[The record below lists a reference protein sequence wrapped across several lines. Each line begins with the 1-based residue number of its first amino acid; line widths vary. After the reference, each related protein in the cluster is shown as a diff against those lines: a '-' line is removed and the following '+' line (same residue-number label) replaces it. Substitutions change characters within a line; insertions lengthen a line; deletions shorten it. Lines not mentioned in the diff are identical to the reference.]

1 MIATTKTAR
10 SDEPTSTWQVAF
22 IAILPMIRRYARVA
36 FRSLPPQTRDDAV
49 SEVVADCCVAFCR
62 LAERGRLHVAHPS
75 VLARY
80 AVFHFC
86 GGRMVGGRL
95 NVRDVLSTYAQ
106 RQKQIR
112 VDRLDRFDP
121 CEGEWREIVVE
132 DRRAGP
138 AETAATR
145 IDFAAWLTSLP
156 DRKRCI
162 AELLAT
168 GESTGAAAQQSG
180 VTAGR
185 VSQLRRELKD
195 SWELFVSS

>member
-1 MIATTKTAR
+1 MIATSTATR
-10 SDEPTSTWQVAF
+10 SDESTPTWQIAF
-22 IAILPMIRRYARVA
+22 VRILPAIRRYARFA
-36 FRSLPPQTRDDAV
+36 FRSLPPQMSDDAV

-95 NVRDVLSTYAQ
+95 NVRDVLSIYAQ
-106 RQKQIR
+106 RRKQIR
-112 VDRLDRFDP
+112 VDRLDRFDC

-132 DRRAGP
+132 DRHAGP
-138 AETAATR
+138 AETAAMR
-145 IDFAAWLTSLP
+145 IDFAAWLASLP
-156 DRKRCI
+156 VRKRRI

-168 GESTGAAAQQSG
+168 GESTAEAAQQSG